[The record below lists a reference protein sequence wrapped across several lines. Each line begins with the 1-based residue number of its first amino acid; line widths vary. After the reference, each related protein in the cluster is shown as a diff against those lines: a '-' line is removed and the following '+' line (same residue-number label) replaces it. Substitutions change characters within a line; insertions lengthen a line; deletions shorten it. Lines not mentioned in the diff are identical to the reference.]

1 MPTIVADI
9 DIRSGSS
16 LSATK
21 PRRLPRLIGLGAAA
35 LVSLALW
42 CGLFAVVGVLR

>member
-9 DIRSGSS
+9 DIRSSS
-16 LSATK
+16 TLGAAKS
-21 PRRLPRLIGLGAAA
+21 RRLPRLIGLGAAA

-42 CGLFAVVGVLR
+42 CGLFAIIGALR